1 MGKRN
6 IFLDYIRAAACIL
19 VVLYHYTWRVTE
31 LFGHGQTWGVRVS
44 WGYMAV
50 AAFFMLSGYLAV
62 VKDEGKLSLWSYGKK
77 KILRLFPAYWV
88 CIPITFVVTTLVLPS
103 RAVSLRDMLL
113 NFTMLESFLGI
124 GLVDGAYWTLANEL
138 IFYAFVALVVVILK
152 KRDKLPAF
160 GFLWLLLLFVYQFMP
175 GSSLLFAAAGKLIAR
190 QYGHMF
196 VFGASLFFLTAPQTD
211 KRMRRVSA
219 VNLLL
224 ALVYQYLV
232 FGVPYFA
239 FFALTGLLIAVCV
252 KADSSGYVIPQ
263 NVRKILYP
271 LEVIAAVSYPWYLI
285 HQNVGYAIM
294 HFEIQW
300 FSASEWII
308 LLPGIITFLIA
319 YAIHRYIEIPIGKIA
334 GKQNKPV

>member
-6 IFLDYIRAAACIL
+6 VLLDYIRAIACIL
-19 VVLYHYTWRVTE
+19 VVLYHYTWRITE
-31 LFGHGQTWGVRVS
+31 LFDYGQTWGVRVS

-62 VKDEGKLSLWSYGKK
+62 VKDDGKLSLRLYIKK

-88 CIPITFVVTTLVLPS
+88 CIPITFVVTALFLPS

-138 IFYAFVALVVVILK
+138 IFYAFVALVVVVLK
-152 KRDKLPAF
+152 RRDRLPAF
-160 GFLWLLLLFVYQFMP
+160 GLVWLLLLFAYQFVP
-175 GSSLLFAAAGKLIAR
+175 GSGLLFAAVGKLIAR

-196 VFGASLFFLTAPQTD
+196 VFGASLFFLMAPQTD
-211 KRMRRVSA
+211 KRMRGVSA

-224 ALVYQYLV
+224 ALAYQFLV
-232 FGVPYFA
+232 FGVPYFV
-239 FFALTGLLIAVCV
+239 FFTLTGILIAVCV
-252 KADSSGYVIPQ
+252 KVNSRGCVIPQ
-263 NVRKILYP
+263 NVRKILRP
-271 LEVIAAVSYPWYLI
+271 LEVIATVSYPWYLI

-294 HFEIQW
+294 QLEIQW

-334 GKQNKPV
+334 GRQSKPA